1 MYLNQ
6 NEIRDDISRDSAEIQ
21 VLRRVSLEMNST
33 LNLEEIFDIVLRTMD
48 ELFGFRHSIIL
59 LLDESGETLTVVASR
74 GYEGKEL
81 GAMVKVGTGVIG
93 MVAKKRQLIRL
104 SNLSQQRAYAST
116 IRRQMEKAGRT
127 RELYEIVQIPGLAD
141 VESQIAIPLMIKDQL
156 IGVFSVESREQ
167 KTFGEREE
175 MFIAIVANHA
185 ASAIQNAQLF
195 ESEENRRKELAEA
208 HEQLKELN
216 ETLEIRVKVRT
227 EELERTN
234 RELKETQSQLV
245 QSGKMVS
252 LGLLAAGIAHEI
264 NNPIGVIHSNA
275 DLASRAIEI
284 VRDSFEDTDLNEVLK
299 DKERMT
305 RAVEIMEE
313 TNKVTLDATDR
324 VVKIVRSLKSFAR
337 LDRAELE
344 SVNLVEGIDS
354 SLTLL
359 QHIIKDR
366 IKVVKN
372 YNELPNVRCYAS
384 QINQVFMNILT
395 NAVQAIEESGT
406 ITITTYP
413 NGENVVVEVEDTGIG
428 IAPDDLKHVFDP
440 GFTTKGVG
448 VGTGLGLSI
457 AFRIV
462 EGHNGSLDVE
472 SEPGKGTKF
481 TLRLPVSQSK

>member
-1 MYLNQ
+1 
-6 NEIRDDISRDSAEIQ
+6 
-21 VLRRVSLEMNST
+21 
-33 LNLEEIFDIVLRTMD
+33 
-48 ELFGFRHSIIL
+48 
-59 LLDESGETLTVVASR
+59 
-74 GYEGKEL
+74 
-81 GAMVKVGTGVIG
+81 
-93 MVAKKRQLIRL
+93 
-104 SNLSQQRAYAST
+104 
-116 IRRQMEKAGRT
+116 
-127 RELYEIVQIPGLAD
+127 
-141 VESQIAIPLMIKDQL
+141 
-156 IGVFSVESREQ
+156 
-167 KTFGEREE
+167 
-175 MFIAIVANHA
+175 
-185 ASAIQNAQLF
+185 
-195 ESEENRRKELAEA
+195 
-208 HEQLKELN
+208 
-216 ETLEIRVKVRT
+216 
-227 EELERTN
+227 
-234 RELKETQSQLV
+234 
-245 QSGKMVS
+245 MVS

-264 NNPIGVIHSNA
+264 NNPIGVIHCNA